1 MIVPV
6 LLVTGYLGAGK
17 TTLLNHLLANPDGR
31 RIAAV
36 VNDFGAIDIDAGL
49 LGTVSDGVVSLKNG
63 CICCS
68 LQGDLLRTLAA
79 VIKRPEPPDAIVIE
93 TSGVSDPAEIIRNL
107 MDPVIFKVAPLETVV
122 TLVDARRVL
131 DEPDLAQDVLW
142 RSQLRA
148 ADFVL
153 LTKTDLLDEA
163 ERARIADIIGRH
175 KPASVVFDV
184 VQGAVAPDLLF
195 SRAAV
200 EPRATPRPALSASEP
215 FASMS
220 WTSQAPLSLAR
231 FQQIVSQLAARTLR
245 MKGVFVFAEH
255 PAQPMLFQCVG
266 TRATLSASQLAPP
279 DGLTA
284 QLVLIGREGQMDA
297 EEINRTLQ
305 EIMIS

>member
-6 LLVTGYLGAGK
+6 LLVAGYLGAGK
-17 TTLLNHLLANPDGR
+17 TTLLNHLLANPGGR

-79 VIKRPEPPDAIVIE
+79 VIKRPSPPDAIVIE

-131 DEPDLAQDVLW
+131 DEPELAQDALW
-142 RSQLRA
+142 CSQLRA

-153 LTKTDLLDEA
+153 LTKTDLLDGD
-163 ERARIADIIGRH
+163 ERAGIGEIIGRH
-175 KPASVVFDV
+175 KPANVVFDV

-195 SRAAV
+195 SRGAV
-200 EPRATPRPALSASEP
+200 EPRAAPTRTLSASEP

-220 WTSQAPLSLAR
+220 WTSQSSLSLAR
-231 FQQIVSQLAARTLR
+231 FQEVVSALAARTLR
-245 MKGVFVFAEH
+245 MKGVFIFSEH
-255 PAQPMLFQCVG
+255 PGQPMLFQCVG
-266 TRATLSASQLAPP
+266 TRATLSGSQLAPP

-284 QLVLIGREGQMDA
+284 QLVLIGREGELDA
-297 EEINRTLQ
+297 AEIERVLQ
-305 EIMIS
+305 GILIF

>member
-6 LLVTGYLGAGK
+6 LLVAGYLGAGK
-17 TTLLNHLLANPDGR
+17 TTLLNHLLANPGGR
-31 RIAAV
+31 RLAAV

-68 LQGDLLRTLAA
+68 LQGDLLRTLAS
-79 VIKRPEPPDAIVIE
+79 VIKRPSPPDAIVIE
-93 TSGVSDPAEIIRNL
+93 TSGVADPAEIIRNL

-131 DEPDLAQDVLW
+131 DEPDMAHDVLW

-148 ADFVL
+148 GDFVL
-153 LTKTDLLDEA
+153 LSKTDLLDDE
-163 ERARIADIIGRH
+163 ERKRIMEIIGRS
-175 KPASVVFDV
+175 KPASMVFDV
-184 VQGAVAPDLLF
+184 IKGAVASDLLF
-195 SRAAV
+195 SRGVADV
-200 EPRATPRPALSASEP
+200 RPMPKPAPAASEP
-215 FASMS
+215 FASLS

-231 FQQIVSQLAARTLR
+231 FQQVVGPLAARTLR
-245 MKGVFVFAEH
+245 MKGVFVFTEH

-284 QLVLIGREGQMDA
+284 QLVLIGRQGQIDQGDI
-297 EEINRTLQ
+297 EQVLQ
-305 EIMIS
+305 GIVVA

>member
-17 TTLLNHLLANPDGR
+17 TTLLNHLLAYPAGR

-79 VIKRPEPPDAIVIE
+79 VIKRPSPPDAIVIE

-131 DEPDLAQDVLW
+131 DEPDLAQDALW

-153 LTKTDLLDEA
+153 LTKTDLLDGD
-163 ERARIADIIGRH
+163 ERAQIADVIGRD
-175 KPASVVFDV
+175 KPAGVVFDV

-195 SRAAV
+195 SRDAADV
-200 EPRATPRPALSASEP
+200 RPTPKPTLTASEP

-220 WTSQAPLSLAR
+220 WSSQAPLSLAR
-231 FQQIVSQLAARTLR
+231 FQEVVGPLAARTLR
-245 MKGVFVFAEH
+245 MKGVFVFTEH

-284 QLVLIGREGQMDA
+284 QLVLIGREGQIDA
-297 EEINRTLQ
+297 EEIDRVLQ
-305 EIMIS
+305 GIVVG

>member
-6 LLVTGYLGAGK
+6 LLVAGYLGAGK
-17 TTLLNHLLANPDGR
+17 TTLLNHLLANPGGR

-68 LQGDLLRTLAA
+68 LQGDLLRTLAS
-79 VIKRPEPPDAIVIE
+79 VIKRAEPPNAIVIE

-131 DEPDLAQDVLW
+131 DEPALAQDALW
-142 RSQLRA
+142 RSQVQA

-153 LTKTDLLDEA
+153 LTKTDLLDQE
-163 ERARIADIIGRH
+163 ERQRIVQIIGKH
-175 KPASVVFDV
+175 KPAGVVFDV
-184 VQGAVAPDLLF
+184 INGTVAPDLLF
-195 SRAAV
+195 SRAVA
-200 EPRATPRPALSASEP
+200 EPRMTPKPTLSASEP
-215 FASMS
+215 FASVS

-231 FQQIVSQLAARTLR
+231 FQQVVGTLAARTLR
-245 MKGVFVFAEH
+245 MKGILEFAEH
-255 PAQPMLFQCVG
+255 PGQPMLFQCVG
-266 TRATLSASQLAPP
+266 ARATLQASPLPPP

-284 QLVLIGREGQMDA
+284 QLVLIGRDG
-297 EEINRTLQ
+297 EIEAKEIDRVLQ
-305 EIMIS
+305 AIVAP

>member
-17 TTLLNHLLANPDGR
+17 TTLLNHLLANPGGR

-68 LQGDLLRTLAA
+68 LQGDLLRTLAS
-79 VIKRPEPPDAIVIE
+79 VIKRPSPPDAIVIE

-131 DEPDLAQDVLW
+131 DEPELAQDALW

-153 LTKTDLLDEA
+153 LTKTDLLDDEERGRVA
-163 ERARIADIIGRH
+163 EFLGRH
-175 KPASVVFDV
+175 RPANVVFDV

-195 SRAAV
+195 SRTAAG
-200 EPRATPRPALSASEP
+200 PRTAPTPALSASEP
-215 FASMS
+215 FASIT

-231 FQQIVSQLAARTLR
+231 FQQVVSALAARTLR
-245 MKGVFVFAEH
+245 MKGVFVFTEH

-284 QLVLIGREGQMDA
+284 QLVLIGREGQIDRD
-297 EEINRTLQ
+297 EIEQVLKG
-305 EIMIS
+305 IVAD

>member
-6 LLVTGYLGAGK
+6 LLVAGYLGAGK
-17 TTLLNHLLANPDGR
+17 TTLLNHLLANPGGR
-31 RIAAV
+31 RIAAI

-68 LQGDLLRTLAA
+68 LQGDLLRTLAS
-79 VIKRPEPPDAIVIE
+79 VIKRASPPDAIVIE
-93 TSGVSDPAEIIRNL
+93 TSGISDPAEIIRNL

-131 DEPDLAQDVLW
+131 DEAELALNALW

-153 LTKTDLLDEA
+153 LTKTDLLEDE
-163 ERARIADIIGRH
+163 ERGRIVEVIGKH

-184 VQGAVAPDLLF
+184 VGGVVAPDLLF
-195 SRAAV
+195 SRAV
-200 EPRATPRPALSASEP
+200 GEPRLTPKPAPSASEP
-215 FASMS
+215 FASVS
-220 WTSQAPLSLAR
+220 WTSQAPLSLTR
-231 FQQIVSQLAARTLR
+231 FQHVVSTLAPRTLR
-245 MKGVFVFAEH
+245 MKGLFVFADH
-255 PAQPMLFQCVG
+255 SAQPMLFQCVG
-266 TRATLSASQLAPP
+266 ARATLSQSPLPPP

-284 QLVLIGREGQMDA
+284 QLVLIGRDGEIDA
-297 EEINRTLQ
+297 EQVDRVLQ
-305 EIMIS
+305 GIVVE

>member
-6 LLVTGYLGAGK
+6 LLVAGYLGAGK
-17 TTLLNHLLANPDGR
+17 TTLLNHLLANPAGR

-36 VNDFGAIDIDAGL
+36 VNDFGAINIDARL

-79 VIKRPEPPDAIVIE
+79 VIKRPSPPDAIVIE
-93 TSGVSDPAEIIRNL
+93 TSGVSDPAEIVRNL

-122 TLVDARRVL
+122 TLIDARRVL
-131 DEPDLAQDVLW
+131 DEPDLAQDALW

-153 LTKTDLLDEA
+153 LTKTDLLDGS
-163 ERARIADIIGRH
+163 ERARIAEIIGRH
-175 KPASVVFDV
+175 KPASVAFDV
-184 VQGAVAPDLLF
+184 IKGAVAPDLLF
-195 SRAAV
+195 SRGAADV
-200 EPRATPRPALSASEP
+200 RSTPKPAPSASEP
-215 FASMS
+215 FASVS

-231 FQQIVSQLAARTLR
+231 FQQIVSVLAARTLR
-245 MKGVFVFAEH
+245 MKGVFVFTEH

-284 QLVLIGREGQMDA
+284 QLVLIGREGQIDA
-297 EEINRTLQ
+297 VEIERVLKG
-305 EIMIS
+305 IVVA